1 MNENT
6 TYQEMNAAVTPT
18 PLDELSE
25 EAQIDEVAR
34 EILETYHPA
43 FEELAK

>member
-1 MNENT
+1 MNEC
-6 TYQEMNAAVTPT
+6 QEPKELNTPT
-18 PLDELSE
+18 PSDELSE